1 MTAGTGNGLGTAVE
15 LLGGFG
21 DLGLGNEGE
30 QTSFLDADDAPM
42 PMPEAK
48 GTSGPKG
55 GRPKGARNRSTEEWR
70 SFILSKYRSPL
81 VFLAEMWSRTP
92 AQLAAE
98 LGLYKFH
105 EGKLVTAP
113 IIDAEG
119 RVMRDEEG
127 HELRQPVLATGD
139 AAAMQQAAAI
149 AALPYLHQKQPMA
162 LEVKQTT
169 RGVVILGSLEV
180 AGAEGGDDL
189 ALPLAQAP
197 ERAQQNQQVIDV
209 EPEKSHAP
217 QSHDAPNPLEY
228 RDE

>member
-1 MTAGTGNGLGTAVE
+1 VE

-70 SFILSKYRSPL
+70 SFVLSKYRSPL

-127 HELRQPVLATGD
+127 HELRQPVLATGE

-149 AALPYLHQKQPMA
+149 AALPYLHQKQPLA
-162 LEVKQTT
+162 IETKSET
-169 RGVVILGSLEV
+169 RGLLLLG
-180 AGAEGGDDL
+180 AYDTGGD
-189 ALPLAQAP
+189 QAAGDGAVP
-197 ERAQQNQQVIDV
+197 FAPIVENQQVTDV
-209 EPEKSHAP
+209 EAEKSHAP

>member
-1 MTAGTGNGLGTAVE
+1 ME

-30 QTSFLDADDAPM
+30 QTSFLDADDAPS
-42 PMPEAK
+42 PLAPLPAPA
-48 GTSGPKG
+48 GGKG

-70 SFILSKYRSPL
+70 QFFLSKHQAPVMVLGGVY
-81 VFLAEMWSRTP
+81 SR
-92 AQLAAE
+92 AAE
-98 LGLYKFH
+98 DLARALYLTRVVDALAPGQEAIKTLYFASTG
-105 EGKLVTAP
+105 ERSGEVRGYLVWDLERAFNLQ
-113 IIDAEG
+113 
-119 RVMRDEEG
+119 M
-127 HELRQPVLATGD
+127 
-139 AAAMQQAAAI
+139 AAVT
-149 AALPYLHQKQPMA
+149 AALPYINQKQPLA
-162 LEVKQTT
+162 IETKTET